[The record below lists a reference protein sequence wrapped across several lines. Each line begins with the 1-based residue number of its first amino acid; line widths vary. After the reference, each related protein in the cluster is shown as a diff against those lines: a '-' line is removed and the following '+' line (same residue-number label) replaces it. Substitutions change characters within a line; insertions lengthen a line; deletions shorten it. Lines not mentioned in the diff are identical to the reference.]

1 MLPLD
6 HLQQGEKDLKAPVE
20 KEAQE
25 AKVKA
30 RKAEKATKVK
40 AKARKVKKTKKVK
53 AKAKARK
60 YNTVATLSKVPAQG
74 MPKIVGIGTRRLA
87 ETGKRAHARK
97 RKPNVDFY
105 MQRQ

>member
-6 HLQQGEKDLKAPVE
+6 HLQEREKDFKAPVE

-40 AKARKVKKTKKVK
+40 AKARKVKKTKK
-53 AKAKARK
+53 AKAKARARE
-60 YNTVATLSKVPAQG
+60 YNTVVTLPMAHAQE
-74 MPKIVGIGTRRLA
+74 MPKIVGISMRRLA
-87 ETGKRAHARK
+87 ETG
-97 RKPNVDFY
+97 
-105 MQRQ
+105 